1 MRAFPFWH
9 AMIRGEFPNWSRPSA
24 GHPPF
29 RSSVTC
35 LYFPWRANEN
45 KFRKSFVE
53 KDRLSSTLS
62 LPSRA
67 GCKAM

>member
-1 MRAFPFWH
+1 LNH
-9 AMIRGEFPNWSRPSA
+9 ESEENLTL
-24 GHPPF
+24 
-29 RSSVTC
+29 TC